1 MVRSK
6 LPQLA
11 LAKGAMIGLL
21 LVLALDFTRTGYVKC
36 QVLRRTRDQLE
47 IRVRDRTAELKAL
60 HEKLEAEVFDRK
72 QSEEEFFAR
81 LLRVRVEEQRRIAR
95 ELHDSTTQ
103 TLAALAIDLERLRKV
118 VARGDSPKAQKL
130 LSQCCDLTEEATAE
144 LRTISYLLHPPILD
158 GLGLEGVLPRYVAG
172 FSSRSGINVKLNLQP
187 ELGRLPQEVELTLF
201 RIFQEALTN
210 IHRHSESSTAEIVL
224 SRDENQVVLQITD
237 HGRGIPV
244 GILELGMNPPA
255 FIGIG
260 IAGMRERV
268 WQLKG
273 CLDIQSADHGTS
285 IKATLPVE
293 TSESPTTVGIV
304 GT

>member
-1 MVRSK
+1 MLFRS
-6 LPQLA
+6 
-11 LAKGAMIGLL
+11 
-21 LVLALDFTRTGYVKC
+21 
-36 QVLRRTRDQLE
+36 
-47 IRVRDRTAELKAL
+47 
-60 HEKLEAEVFDRK
+60 
-72 QSEEEFFAR
+72 
-81 LLRVRVEEQRRIAR
+81 
-95 ELHDSTTQ
+95 
-103 TLAALAIDLERLRKV
+103 
-118 VARGDSPKAQKL
+118 
-130 LSQCCDLTEEATAE
+130 
-144 LRTISYLLHPPILD
+144 
-158 GLGLEGVLPRYVAG
+158 RYVAG
-172 FSSRSGINVKLNLQP
+172 FSSRSGINVRLNVQP
-187 ELGRLPQEVELTLF
+187 ELGRLPQEVELALF

-244 GILELGMNPPA
+244 GILESGMNPPG

-293 TSESPTTVGIV
+293 ISESPRTVGVV